1 MNYHKKCYLC
11 EMDEARMQLLDYQQN
26 LIGQIVHSDD
36 PDEICCLEND
46 LRYLSKMIREVD
58 GIENYIRKNE

>member
-1 MNYHKKCYLC
+1 MNYRKDYYLY
-11 EMDEARMQLLDYQQN
+11 ELDEARIQLMDYQQD

-46 LRYLSKMIREVD
+46 LRYL
-58 GIENYIRKNE
+58 

>member
-1 MNYHKKCYLC
+1 MNYRKDYYLY
-11 EMDEARMQLLDYQQN
+11 ELDEARIQLMDYQQE

-36 PDEICCLEND
+36 PDEICSLEND

-58 GIENYIRKNE
+58 GIENYIRENE